1 MKIID
6 NVLRP
11 FSINDLGEGATFK
24 YGNEYYI
31 KLYREV
37 RDEFGPANA
46 VRLTDGMLCIFT
58 EGEQIFPFNC
68 ELIVL

>member
-11 FSINDLGEGATFK
+11 FSIDDLGEGATFK
-24 YGNEYYI
+24 YGNEYFL
-31 KLYREV
+31 KLYREI
-37 RDEFGPANA
+37 RDEHGPLNA
-46 VRLTDGMLCIFT
+46 VRLTDGVPLLFRDDVAVI
-58 EGEQIFPFNC
+58 PFSC